1 MKKIHTSPIVVGKV
15 LRHAS
20 RLRGGS
26 GSALPGLLVEKMY
39 PSFLADMLM
48 QLPDGVVV
56 VTGTNG
62 KTTTT
67 KIISGALEAMGKK
80 VLTNQTGSNFTRGI
94 ISTVISH
101 VSLGGKLDFDIAV
114 LELDEA
120 YAAQFIK
127 VHKPR
132 YVLALNVMR
141 DQLDRFGEIDAT
153 ARLIETV
160 LKSATNGVVVNADD
174 PLLVSSAQNISA
186 PAFYYGVDETLRE
199 HFPTDDELLK
209 KGANGETKNTK
220 LPLVVKLRAFSSNT
234 PTYLVDNKA
243 WVEKFEISG
252 GYNYQ
257 NVAGAFALLKLL
269 VPGESNEVILQ
280 NLSKV
285 KPAFGRGEIITYKDK
300 LIQIVLVKNPS
311 GFRQGLLSFEPNEDT
326 LIAINDDY
334 ADGRDVSWLW
344 DVDFSSLKEHSVS
357 MVTGSRAFD
366 MALRLRYDLVTAQT
380 IEPDITSAVNTF
392 VKESKQSSLRV
403 YATYTAMLKI
413 RSVLKGSRDLG
424 ERS

>member
-1 MKKIHTSPIVVGKV
+1 MNRKHTSPLIIGKV

-39 PSFLADMLM
+39 PSFLATMLK

-94 ISTVISH
+94 ISTIISH
-101 VSLGGKLDFDIAV
+101 AKISGKLNFDIAV
-114 LELDEA
+114 IELDEA
-120 YAAQFIK
+120 YAAQFTK
-127 VHKPR
+127 VLQPR

-160 LKSATNGVVVNADD
+160 LRSATDGVVVNADD
-174 PLLVSSAQNISA
+174 PLLVSSTQNCNA
-186 PAFYYGVDETLRE
+186 PVFYYGVDSSLRE
-199 HFPTDDELLK
+199 HFPTDEELLK
-209 KGANGETKNTK
+209 KGSKITTTATK
-220 LPLVVKLRAFSSNT
+220 LPLMVKLKTFSANT

-243 WVEKFEISG
+243 WVEKFEING

-257 NVAGAFALLKLL
+257 NVAGAFALIKLL
-269 VPGESNEVILQ
+269 IPGASNDMILES
-280 NLSKV
+280 LSKV
-285 KPAFGRGEIITYKDK
+285 KPAFGRGEIISFKDK

-311 GFRQGLLSFEPNEDT
+311 GFRQGLLSFEPGEDT
-326 LIAINDDY
+326 MSAMNDDY

-344 DVDFSSLKEHSVS
+344 DVDYSSLKEHGVS
-357 MVTGSRAFD
+357 MVSGSRAFD
-366 MALRLRYDLVTAQT
+366 MALRLRYDNVAAFAV
-380 IEPDITSAVNTF
+380 EPDLATAVDAF
-392 VKESKQSSLRV
+392 IKGSKQPALRV

-424 ERS
+424 ESV